1 VKPTTGWLKVVDPSQ
16 PATPEPRVTGS
27 ASVAEPEDDDVVSL
41 RSQALRT
48 PLDSMVVF
56 ADLVASDDVTEEQ
69 RQLYAG
75 RLRRESRR
83 LTGLIERGLTK
94 SDYVL
99 IVDGDAAFARLLK
112 TELAAVGLE
121 TLRASDAE
129 TAAQLLAGTS
139 PRAVILDLR
148 FAGLPGTEFLARMR
162 PDRSTQVPIV
172 MLAAEDV
179 LAAEMSALE
188 EEWDVEVLPKEAG
201 APQAA
206 AALISEAL
214 TA

>member
-1 VKPTTGWLKVVDPSQ
+1 
-16 PATPEPRVTGS
+16 
-27 ASVAEPEDDDVVSL
+27 
-41 RSQALRT
+41 
-48 PLDSMVVF
+48 
-56 ADLVASDDVTEEQ
+56 
-69 RQLYAG
+69 
-75 RLRRESRR
+75 
-83 LTGLIERGLTK
+83 LTK

-112 TELAAVGLE
+112 TELAAIGLE

-139 PRAVILDLR
+139 PRAIILDLR
-148 FAGLPGTEFLARMR
+148 FAGLLGTEFLARLR
-162 PDRSTQVPIV
+162 SDRSTQVPIV
-172 MLAAEDV
+172 MLAAEDI
-179 LAAEMSALE
+179 LAAEMSAL